1 MAGDGQRDRTV
12 RPVGRSALRRR
23 QGHRPARRRV
33 GQNARRGVQFAAV
46 GALERG
52 SRRSPRPL
60 RRHPDAGGGGRGSA
74 AARRRDRR
82 ADRRCS
88 GPGLHGQQPDHPPRA
103 GQGACPACTRA
114 RRAQR
119 RGPGTAGIQRRRDR
133 PAAGTESD
141 SRCTRTGD
149 SEMTTTEVSTDLVLT
164 ERHDGVLTITI
175 NRPAQR
181 NAVSREVAVQLAA
194 ALDLLDADPTL
205 SVGVLTG
212 AGGTFS
218 AGMDLKAFANGQ
230 TPILPGRGFGG
241 LTQAVVRK
249 PLIAAVEGWAL
260 GGGFEMVL
268 ACDLIVAARRRQ
280 IRVCPR

>member
-1 MAGDGQRDRTV
+1 
-12 RPVGRSALRRR
+12 
-23 QGHRPARRRV
+23 
-33 GQNARRGVQFAAV
+33 
-46 GALERG
+46 
-52 SRRSPRPL
+52 
-60 RRHPDAGGGGRGSA
+60 
-74 AARRRDRR
+74 
-82 ADRRCS
+82 
-88 GPGLHGQQPDHPPRA
+88 
-103 GQGACPACTRA
+103 
-114 RRAQR
+114 
-119 RGPGTAGIQRRRDR
+119 
-133 PAAGTESD
+133 
-141 SRCTRTGD
+141 
-149 SEMTTTEVSTDLVLT
+149 MTTTEVSTELVLT

-175 NRPAQR
+175 NRPAQK

-249 PLIAAVEGWAL
+249 PLIAAIEGWAL

-268 ACDLIVAARRRQ
+268 ACDVIVAAQDAKFGLPEVKRGLIAGEGGVIRLPQRLPYHVALTALLTGEPISAADAKQYGLVSELTAPGAALDAAQQLAQRIAGNAPLALAKVKQVLRETQALNDADAFKRQ
-280 IRVCPR
+280 AEQASSLLKTEDAHEGALAFAEKRAPVWHGR